1 MTCGDNILDFT
12 DDANGAP
19 LTLVTGGKVYYY
31 LTNLQ
36 GDVMS
41 VESSD
46 GTPVASYC
54 YDAWGKILSSSGDL
68 AELNPLRYR
77 GYVYDQ
83 ETGFYYLQSRYYDPA
98 IGRFINADDVANL
111 GAEATLLTL
120 DLFSYCANN
129 PVNRYDLDG
138 NASLPNWAKF
148 AVGAGIIAVAAA
160 VTVATGGAAAGTLLA
175 AVNCV
180 AHGAMVGAM
189 TQGAIGAAMGAASS
203 AVMHRLKTGS
213 WSGAEQAA
221 VNGAATGFMTGTITG
236 AVTGAVSSPYCFVAG
251 TTVLTAIGAVAI
263 EEIQAGDQVWAWDE
277 ETGAVGIKRVAET
290 YVNETDELVH
300 VFVNREEIV
309 ATPRHPF
316 YSPVK
321 GWTAATQRYTGSGQR
336 RVCSC

>member
-1 MTCGDNILDFT
+1 M
-12 DDANGAP
+12 
-19 LTLVTGGKVYYY
+19 
-31 LTNLQ
+31 
-36 GDVMS
+36 
-41 VESSD
+41 
-46 GTPVASYC
+46 ASYC

-189 TQGAIGAAMGAASS
+189 M
-203 AVMHRLKTGS
+203 
-213 WSGAEQAA
+213 
-221 VNGAATGFMTGTITG
+221 
-236 AVTGAVSSPYCFVAG
+236 
-251 TTVLTAIGAVAI
+251 
-263 EEIQAGDQVWAWDE
+263 
-277 ETGAVGIKRVAET
+277 
-290 YVNETDELVH
+290 
-300 VFVNREEIV
+300 
-309 ATPRHPF
+309 
-316 YSPVK
+316 
-321 GWTAATQRYTGSGQR
+321 
-336 RVCSC
+336 